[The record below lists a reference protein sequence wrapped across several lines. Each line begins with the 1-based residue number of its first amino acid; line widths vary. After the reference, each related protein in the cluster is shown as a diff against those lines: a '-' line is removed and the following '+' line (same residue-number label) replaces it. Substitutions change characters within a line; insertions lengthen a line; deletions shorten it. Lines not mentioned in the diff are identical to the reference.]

1 MTYPV
6 DCTPCLGVQSI
17 AAIRLPG
24 CDVGEALVS
33 AGVDPRV
40 QESEC
45 GLASAK
51 ARVVEKCD
59 DGSGDLSELSLR
71 FFVTTPLKC
80 EHTGEAAEVPPLGVR
95 TPP

>member
-6 DCTPCLGVQSI
+6 DSGSCLGVVTI

-24 CDVGEALVS
+24 GDVGETLVS

-51 ARVVEKCD
+51 ACVVEECD
-59 DGSGDLSELSLR
+59 DGGGDLSKISSSFAR
-71 FFVTTPLKC
+71 NQLKC

>member
-6 DCTPCLGVQSI
+6 DSGSCLGVVTI

-24 CDVGEALVS
+24 GDVGETLVS

-40 QESEC
+40 QEAEH
-45 GLASAK
+45 GFAGAET
-51 ARVVEKCD
+51 RVVEKCNNS
-59 DGSGDLSELSLR
+59 SGELFWVSESLS
-71 FFVTTPLKC
+71 TIQLKGEC
-80 EHTGEAAEVPPLGVR
+80 TGEAAEVPPLGVR

>member
-6 DCTPCLGVQSI
+6 DSGSCLGVVTI

-24 CDVGEALVS
+24 GDVGETLVS

-59 DGSGDLSELSLR
+59 DGGGDLSRVSLSIAAMR
-71 FFVTTPLKC
+71 
-80 EHTGEAAEVPPLGVR
+80 HSYRRTGEAAEVPPLGVR